1 MSLVS
6 VAPKWDISEADFIKD
21 NMAFMNMA
29 TQEQARSTDIQVI
42 ARCTMQPGTV
52 NTENHNQ
59 VAELVY
65 RKGTTELRFCVTLS
79 SISQNYI

>member
-29 TQEQARSTDIQVI
+29 TQEQALSTRSTDIQVI

-52 NTENHNQ
+52 NTEKHNQ

-65 RKGTTELRFCVTLS
+65 RKGRQHGGLEPQSYVS
-79 SISQNYI
+79 V

>member
-29 TQEQARSTDIQVI
+29 EQALSTRSTDIQVI
-42 ARCTMQPGTV
+42 ARCMVQPGTV
-52 NTENHNQ
+52 NTEKHNQ

-65 RKGTTELRFCVTLS
+65 RKGRQHGGLEPQSYVS
-79 SISQNYI
+79 V